1 MIQINNLSFHYRKGF
16 PIFDNVSF
24 RMKSGIYGLLGEN
37 GVGKSTLLRII
48 SGLRFPKSGKCEVL
62 GDDSYKRLPRMYSN
76 LFFLPEEFELPAV
89 TVKDYAQTTGKFY
102 VNFDSGQF
110 ENYLNEFQLDQSQKL
125 TEMSYGQKKK
135 TMISFGLATNASITL
150 LDEPTNGLDIPSK
163 TKFRQMIASASDE
176 NKCIIISTHQVRD
189 LESLI
194 DPIIILDRNQVILNN
209 SVEEIS
215 QKLYFGSSETVPE
228 NALYV
233 ENKIN
238 GYAFVAPNNT
248 GKEST
253 INLEF
258 LFNAAVHNRAIFKQ
272 LFNL

>member
-1 MIQINNLSFHYRKGF
+1 MIQISNLSFYYRKGM

-24 RMKSGIYGLLGEN
+24 RMRSGIYGLLGEN
-37 GVGKSTLLRII
+37 GVGKSTLLRIMA
-48 SGLRFPKSGKCEVL
+48 GLRFPKLGKCEVL
-62 GDDSYKRLPRMYSN
+62 GDESYKRLPRMYSN
-76 LFFLPEEFELPAV
+76 LFFLPEEFELPTVA
-89 TVKDYAQTTGKFY
+89 VKDYAQTTGKFY
-102 VNFDSGQF
+102 HNFDSAQF
-110 ENYLNEFQLDQSQKL
+110 ESYLNEFQIDKNQKL

-135 TMISFGLATNASITL
+135 TMISFGLATNATVTL

-163 TKFRQMIASASDE
+163 TTFRQVLASASDD

-194 DPIIILDRNQVILNN
+194 DPIIILDRNQVVLNN

-215 QKLYFGSSETVPE
+215 QKLYFGSSDTVPQ

-233 ENKIN
+233 ENKMV
-238 GYAFVAPNNT
+238 GYDFVALNNT

-253 INLEF
+253 LNLEF
-258 LFNAAVHNRAIFKQ
+258 LFNAAVRNKATFRQ
-272 LFNL
+272 LFNV

>member
-1 MIQINNLSFHYRKGF
+1 MIRINDLSFYYRKGI

-48 SGLRFPKSGKCEVL
+48 AGLRFPKLGQCEVL
-62 GDDSYKRLPRMYSN
+62 GDESYKRLPRMYSD
-76 LFFLPEEFELPAV
+76 LFFLPEEFEMSAV
-89 TVKDYAQTTGKFY
+89 TVKNYAQTTGKFY
-102 VNFDSGQF
+102 HNFDFVQF
-110 ENYLNEFQLDQSQKL
+110 ENYLNEFQIDKNQKL

-135 TMISFGLATNASITL
+135 TMISFGLATNATVTL

-163 TKFRQMIASASDE
+163 TKFRQVLASASDE
-176 NKCIIISTHQVRD
+176 KKCIIISTHQVRD

-194 DPIIILDRNQVILNN
+194 DPIIILDRNQVVLNN

-215 QKLYFGSSETVPE
+215 QKLYFGSSDTVPQ

-233 ENKIN
+233 ENKMV
-238 GYAFVAPNNT
+238 GYDYVALNNT

-253 INLEF
+253 LNLEF
-258 LFNAAVHNRAIFKQ
+258 LFNAAVRNKATFRQIF
-272 LFNL
+272 NV

>member
-1 MIQINNLSFHYRKGF
+1 MIQINDLSFYYKKGI
-16 PIFDNVSF
+16 PIFNNVSF
-24 RMKSGIYGLLGEN
+24 QMKSGIYGLLGEN
-37 GVGKSTLLRII
+37 GVGKSTLLHII
-48 SGLRFPKSGKCEVL
+48 SGLQFPKSGSCEVL

-76 LFFLPEEFELPAV
+76 LFFLPEEFEMPGV
-89 TVKDYAQTTGKFY
+89 KVKDYVRTTGLFY
-102 VNFDSGQF
+102 RNFDF
-110 ENYLNEFQLDQSQKL
+110 KKFDECINEFRIDREQKF

-135 TMISFGLATNASITL
+135 TMISFGLSTNAPILL

-176 NKCIIISTHQVRD
+176 KKCIIISTHQVRD

-215 QKLYFGSSETVPE
+215 QKLYFGTAEVLPE
-228 NALYV
+228 NVLYS
-233 ENKIN
+233 EHRIT
-238 GYAFVAPNNT
+238 GHAFVALNST

-253 INLEF
+253 MNLEF
-258 LFNAAVHNRAIFKQ
+258 LFNAAVHNKAAFKQ

>member
-1 MIQINNLSFHYRKGF
+1 MIQISNLSFYYRKGI

-24 RMKSGIYGLLGEN
+24 RMRSGIYGLLGEN

-48 SGLRFPKSGKCEVL
+48 AGLRFPNLGQCEVL

-76 LFFLPEEFELPAV
+76 LFFLPEEFEMPAV
-89 TVKDYAQTTGKFY
+89 TVKDYARTTGKFY
-102 VNFDSGQF
+102 QNFNFEQF
-110 ENYLNEFQLDQSQKL
+110 EYYLNEFQIDKNQKL

-135 TMISFGLATNASITL
+135 TMISFGLATNATVTL

-163 TKFRQMIASASDE
+163 VKFRQMMASASDGE
-176 NKCIIISTHQVRD
+176 KCIIISTHQVRD

-194 DPIIILDRNQVILNN
+194 DPIIILDRNQVVLNN

-215 QKLYFGSSETVPE
+215 QKLYFGSSDTVPQ

-233 ENKIN
+233 ENKMV
-238 GYAFVAPNNT
+238 GYDFVALNNT

-253 INLEF
+253 LNLEF
-258 LFNAAVHNRAIFKQ
+258 LFNAAVRNKATFRQ
-272 LFNL
+272 LFNV

>member
-1 MIQINNLSFHYRKGF
+1 MVRIDDLSFYYRKGI
-16 PIFDNVSF
+16 PIFNNVSF
-24 RMKSGIYGLLGEN
+24 RMQSGIYGLLGEN

-48 SGLRFPKSGKCEVL
+48 SGLQFPKSGYCEVL
-62 GDDSYKRLPRMYSN
+62 GDESYKRLPRMYSN
-76 LFFLPEEFELPAV
+76 LFFLPEEFELPAMSA
-89 TVKDYAQTTGKFY
+89 KDYAKTTGKFY
-102 VNFDSGQF
+102 QNFVFGQF
-110 ENYLNEFQLDQSQKL
+110 ENYLNEFQLDKNQKL

-135 TMISFGLATNASITL
+135 TMISFALSTNTSILL

-163 TKFRQMIASASDE
+163 TKFRQMIASASNDD
-176 NKCIIISTHQVRD
+176 KCIIISTHQVRD

-194 DPIIILDRNQVILNN
+194 DPIIILDRNQVVLNN

-215 QKLYFGSSETVPE
+215 RKLYFGSSETMPE

-233 ENKIN
+233 EKTMT
-238 GYAFVAPNNT
+238 GYAFVALNNT

-253 INLEF
+253 LNLEF
-258 LFNAAVHNRAIFKQ
+258 LFNAAVHNKAAFRR

>member
-1 MIQINNLSFHYRKGF
+1 MIQINDLSFYYKKGI
-16 PIFDNVSF
+16 PIFNNVSF

-37 GVGKSTLLRII
+37 GVGKSTLLHII
-48 SGLRFPKSGKCEVL
+48 SGLQFPKSGSCEVL
-62 GDDSYKRLPRMYSN
+62 GDDSYRRLPRMYSD
-76 LFFLPEEFELPAV
+76 LFFLPEEFEMPGIK
-89 TVKDYAQTTGKFY
+89 VKDYVRTTGRFY
-102 VNFDSGQF
+102 RNFDFKKFDECIG
-110 ENYLNEFQLDQSQKL
+110 EFQIDREQKF

-135 TMISFGLATNASITL
+135 TMISFGLSTNASILL

-176 NKCIIISTHQVRD
+176 KKCIIISTHQVRD

-209 SVEEIS
+209 SVGEIS
-215 QKLYFGSSETVPE
+215 QKLYFGTAEVLPE
-228 NALYV
+228 NVLYY
-233 ENKIN
+233 EQRIN
-238 GYAFVAPNNT
+238 GFAFVALNST

-253 INLEF
+253 MNLEF
-258 LFNAAVHNRAIFKQ
+258 LFNAAVHNKAVFKQ

>member
-1 MIQINNLSFHYRKGF
+1 MIQINNLSFYYRKGI

-37 GVGKSTLLRII
+37 GVGKSTLLHII
-48 SGLRFPKSGKCEVL
+48 SGLQFPKSGNCEVL
-62 GDDSYKRLPRMYSN
+62 GDESYKRLPRMYSN

-89 TVKDYAQTTGKFY
+89 SVKDYVKTTGKFY
-102 VNFDSGQF
+102 GNFDFAQF
-110 ENYLNEFQLDQSQKL
+110 ENLLNEFQVDKNQKF

-135 TMISFGLATNASITL
+135 AMISFGLSTNASVTL

-163 TKFRQMIASASDE
+163 TKFRQMIASAANDD
-176 NKCIIISTHQVRD
+176 KCIIISTHQVRD

-194 DPIIILDRNQVILNN
+194 DPIIILDRNQVVLNN

-215 QKLYFGSSETVPE
+215 QKLYFGTSETMPE

-233 ENKIN
+233 ENKMT
-238 GYAFVAPNNT
+238 GYDFVALNNT

-253 INLEF
+253 LNLEF
-258 LFNAAVHNRAIFKQ
+258 LFNAAVHNKAAFRQ